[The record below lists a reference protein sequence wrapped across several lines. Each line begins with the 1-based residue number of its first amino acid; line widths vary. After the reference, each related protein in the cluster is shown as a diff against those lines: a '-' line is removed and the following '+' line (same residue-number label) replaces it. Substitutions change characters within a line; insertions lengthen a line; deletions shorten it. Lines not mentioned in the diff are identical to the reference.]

1 MSRWIEYQLKSNEK
15 YMPFLHFISHF
26 EGSYTSY
33 KSLKIKPL
41 DLLFLVFISFYI
53 SRYQFLQ
60 IFRTSLKQTLNLHVD
75 VALLNYMYHSSVL
88 KIEEFVGENISEFH
102 FSETTIAISS

>member
-1 MSRWIEYQLKSNEK
+1 
-15 YMPFLHFISHF
+15 MPYLHSISSF
-26 EGSYTSY
+26 EGILLIKICHY
-33 KSLKIKPL
+33 KIKPL
-41 DLLFLVFISFYI
+41 DLLFLVTFISFYI